1 MENSMNNL
9 NFELTVEE
17 ANLVIAALAKM
28 PFEAVANLIPKMQ
41 QQAQAQLPQQDR
53 VVGPPPSKN

>member
-1 MENSMNNL
+1 MNKL

-28 PFEAVANLIPKMQ
+28 PFEAVAAIIPKIQ

>member
-1 MENSMNNL
+1 MNNL

-17 ANLVIAALAKM
+17 ANLVVAALAKM
-28 PFEAVANLIPKMQ
+28 PFEAVAGLIPKLQ
-41 QQAQAQLPQQDR
+41 QQAQSQLQSQDR

>member
-1 MENSMNNL
+1 MNNL
-9 NFELTVEE
+9 NFELTIEE

-41 QQAQAQLPQQDR
+41 QQAQAQMQQQDR

>member
-1 MENSMNNL
+1 MNNL

-41 QQAQAQLPQQDR
+41 QQAQGQMQQQDR
-53 VVGPPPSKN
+53 TVGPPPSKN

>member
-1 MENSMNNL
+1 MNKL

>member
-1 MENSMNNL
+1 MNNL
-9 NFELTVEE
+9 NFELTINE

-28 PFEAVANLIPKMQ
+28 PFEAVSNLIPKMQ
-41 QQAQAQLPQQDR
+41 EQAQAQMQQQDR